1 MKLSYAAPLALV
13 SMAGLSGCSLGP
25 PATATIAYSQVG
37 ACSGYTS
44 GSGATLPRPNTA
56 YIVFKIQSID
66 NTRSHVDLEFV
77 PVRLYVDQ
85 SKEKAIFE
93 ETLTFD
99 RRYVSGDNRFT
110 RGLGLTGPTQKVIPA
125 GSKIDIN
132 AFAVVEV
139 TTATANG
146 AEEAHHTAY
155 SLSYDPDM
163 GEVEFFAAPPKIL
176 LTESNAAER
185 AWPQTED
192 CRALELVS

>member
-1 MKLSYAAPLALV
+1 MKLLLAAPLALL
-13 SMAGLSGCSLGP
+13 SMAGLSGCGLGP

-37 ACSGYTS
+37 ACNGYASGR
-44 GSGATLPRPNTA
+44 GATLPRPNTA

-66 NTRSHVDLEFV
+66 NTRSQVDLEFV

-85 SKEKAIFE
+85 STEKAIFE

-99 RRYVSGDNRFT
+99 RRYVSGDDRFT
-110 RGLGLTGPTQKVIPA
+110 RGLGSTRPIQQLIPA
-125 GSKIDIN
+125 GSKVDIN

-139 TTATANG
+139 NTATVSG

-176 LTESNAAER
+176 LTETNAAER